1 MFPEFF
7 PNTMCDQQDKIDL
20 QKLSQKELLIVTCL
34 EVRSLSTT
42 VAASNKEQSALRERV
57 AIIETKQK
65 ITGLV
70 WGGISGAITAGL
82 VAIFFSLFK

>member
-7 PNTMCDQQDKIDL
+7 SITMCDQQDKIDL

-42 VAASNKEQSALRERV
+42 VAANNLEQSSLRERV
-57 AIIETKQK
+57 AVVETKQK

-70 WGGISGAITAGL
+70 WGSISGAITAGL
-82 VAIFFSLFK
+82 VAMFFSLFN